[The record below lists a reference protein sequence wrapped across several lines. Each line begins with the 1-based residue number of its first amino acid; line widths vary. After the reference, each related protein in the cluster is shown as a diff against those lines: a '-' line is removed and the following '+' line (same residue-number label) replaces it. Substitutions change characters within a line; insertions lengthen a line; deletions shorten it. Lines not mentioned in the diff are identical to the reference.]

1 MKARR
6 LLLLPMVLLLGT
18 PALARAQ
25 LPTYAAA
32 PPTPGSP
39 QADGQ
44 TGCHLLG
51 GEWLYRADPSDS
63 GLARRWWAGSSTL
76 GWAPVT
82 VPNAYNAGDFSS
94 PSMTGSVGWY
104 RRDFTLPAGA
114 FARTV
119 PSSQQHWIVRFE
131 SVNYRASVW
140 LNGRLLGSHTDAYVP
155 FEFDLKGLRPG
166 VNRLVVRVDDR
177 RTPSDLPPGPGGG
190 WWNFGGLLG
199 EVYLRAVQR
208 ADISRVLVTPVLPC
222 PTCAATI
229 QEEVT
234 VRNVTGA
241 VQQVALTGRYG
252 NVPVDC
258 GTAT

>member
-177 RTPSDLPPGPGGG
+177 RTPADLPPGPGGG
-190 WWNFGGLLG
+190 WWNFGGLLRA
-199 EVYLRAVQR
+199 VYLRAVSGVDISQ
-208 ADISRVLVTPVLPC
+208 ADIVPHGPSPGC
-222 PTCAATI
+222 PATI
-229 QEEVT
+229 EAHAPARNPPLRPQDVT
-234 VRNVTGA
+234 LRG
-241 VQQVALTGRYG
+241 QY
-252 NVPVDC
+252 
-258 GTAT
+258 